1 MQSTALTP
9 LEYIDSFPEER
20 KEPMNQLRKVI
31 LDNLPQ
37 GFSEEMGIEVC
48 CLLSIVCCL
57 LSVVCCLLS
66 GYLTLSVNPLL

>member
-9 LEYIDSFPEER
+9 QQYLDSLPEER

-37 GFSEEMGIEVC
+37 GFSEEMRTEE
-48 CLLSIVCCL
+48 
-57 LSVVCCLLS
+57 
-66 GYLTLSVNPLL
+66 